1 MSQQCIGGVTA
12 RLGPCSYISLSF
24 PAPTFLFRMLRFTT
38 FYHSLQHFT
47 TLSHPTFLYPFSY
60 NISLPSPATFH
71 YLFSCYISQ
80 LLSSTCTFHY
90 FFRLLHFTIS
100 LCSYPSFNE
109 SLPFLFLHLTTF
121 SPAKFHS

>member
-47 TLSHPTFLYPFSY
+47 TLSHPTLHYHFSY
-60 NISLPSPATFH
+60 DISLPSPATFH
-71 YLFSCYISQ
+71 HLFSCYISQ
-80 LLSSTCTFHY
+80 LLSYTCTFHY
-90 FFRLLHFTIS
+90 FFCLLHFTIS
-100 LCSYPSFNE
+100 LCSYT